1 MQKPREILISR
12 LEADSSLLSSYFT
25 LGNCME
31 GLNLLLNSLF
41 GVKLEHQ
48 QTKNGELWHADVQK
62 LVNF

>member
-1 MQKPREILISR
+1 
-12 LEADSSLLSSYFT
+12 
-25 LGNCME
+25 ME